1 VSRVN
6 VTDFKALGV
15 DIPER
20 EITGL
25 SPILLPSPSKEFT
38 KKPLFVPG
46 FTGFLKEPM
55 KNEDLALL
63 LTPLL
68 KLYLIFTE
76 FDDVSN
82 VQSLTVIVE
91 SAEHYGLLRPI
102 MNSVA

>member
-1 VSRVN
+1 MN

-55 KNEDLALL
+55 KNEDLERWGQGKIRKEKMR
-63 LTPLL
+63 TR
-68 KLYLIFTE
+68 KDEERKRYE
-76 FDDVSN
+76 ND
-82 VQSLTVIVE
+82 E
-91 SAEHYGLLRPI
+91 ERKR
-102 MNSVA
+102 